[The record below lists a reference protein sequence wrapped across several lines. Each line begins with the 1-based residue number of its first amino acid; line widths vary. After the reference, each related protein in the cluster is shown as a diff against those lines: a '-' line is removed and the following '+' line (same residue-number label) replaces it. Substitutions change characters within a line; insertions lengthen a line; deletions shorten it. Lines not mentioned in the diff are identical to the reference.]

1 MLSLPSYVVIRP
13 FVEVVVEPLSSRYI
27 REILLEIKK
36 SFKDVNNVL
45 YDWTNSSAS
54 DYCMCRGVF
63 CDNFTFKMVALSSCS
78 ESQREAVLL
87 LGQFAIADTDCK
99 VHIVQRGAVGPL
111 TEMLHPPDA
120 QLREMSAFAL
130 VKLVYG
136 VEVTCFDL
144 LPKFDQLSSANDP
157 TDHHNYFIT
166 SYAKDRTLRYVNPEN
181 EKLNEIIKGILK
193 EKEEKERL
201 NGIIAE
207 LEAEKEKHKAEK
219 DAMSNRM

>member
-63 CDNFTFKMVALSSCS
+63 CDNFTFKMVALTIGACLLGVFISWSEDICVYTILILVATTSLQSSSCS

-120 QLREMSAFAL
+120 QLREIEPATGEEFPPITMVAHL
-130 VKLVYG
+130 TWKLVYG

-166 SYAKDRTLRYVNPEN
+166 SYAKGNTLYQLVV
-181 EKLNEIIKGILK
+181 
-193 EKEEKERL
+193 
-201 NGIIAE
+201 
-207 LEAEKEKHKAEK
+207 
-219 DAMSNRM
+219 